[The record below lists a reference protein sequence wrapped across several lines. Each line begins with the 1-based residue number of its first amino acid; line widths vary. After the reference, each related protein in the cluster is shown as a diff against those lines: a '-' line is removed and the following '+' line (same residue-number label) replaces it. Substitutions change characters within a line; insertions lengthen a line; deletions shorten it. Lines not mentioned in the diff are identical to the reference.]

1 MYGDGSIGSGFFWAL
16 RALSDIAFR
25 WIPGTVQVV
34 TGQAPQSESSIVYRP
49 ITQPVTPSDIS
60 NFLQTAAAPEAYS
73 SLYHNWIIWVVLA
86 VIISLLCGALIFYCV
101 IRILQVRTNELERF
115 RAAGETVAA
124 KDVSKTQLRW
134 QSVLERAQSDDEKNW
149 RLAILEADIML
160 NELLDVLGF
169 RGETMADKMK
179 QASRDRFRTI
189 DLAWEAHRVRNQIA
203 HQGSIMHLTSYET
216 RRVITMYGQ
225 VFREFQFIQ

>member
-25 WIPGTVQVV
+25 WIPGTVEVV
-34 TGQAPQSESSIVYRP
+34 TGQAPQGDSSIVYHP

-60 NFLQTAAAPEAYS
+60 HFLQSAAAHDAYS
-73 SLYHNWIIWVVLA
+73 TLYHDWIVWIVIA
-86 VIISLLCGALIFYCV
+86 VIVSLLCAALIIYCV

-134 QSVLERAQSDDEKNW
+134 HSVLERAQSDDEKNW

-160 NELLDVLGF
+160 NELLDVLGY

-179 QASRDRFRTI
+179 QVKREGFKTI

-203 HQGSIMHLTSYET
+203 HQGSIMQLSSHET

-225 VFREFQFIQ
+225 VFREFKFIQ